1 MVFSHPLNIY
11 THPVRQAMNAS
22 KDLYLDYPHENA
34 ASRRTCCNRFRH
46 SWPKIMQLLLLGCWC
61 LALPAGQTQAA
72 APSGKL
78 MVAATIL
85 PLGDFCQ
92 RLGGD
97 LVQVQVLIPPGASP
111 HVFEPAPSV
120 MARASQARV
129 FVFIGAGLEPWA
141 AKLRRARGNSGQ
153 VVVEAA
159 QGLQLLRETHHHGHE
174 ESGTKPAASHHEKE
188 ASPEHHQGGN
198 PHIWLDPVLVQD
210 ICRKIAGALIQA
222 DPDHRARYEANLE
235 EYLAALEALH
245 QEIQQRARAWTL
257 RDFVSF
263 HPSFSYFARRYNLH
277 EAGGIEAAPGRE
289 PTPRH
294 LQDLVAAVRRS
305 GIRVVFAEP
314 QFNPRVAEVIA
325 QEAGVKVL
333 MLDPIGGPPPYG
345 SDYLLLMRHNLAAL
359 DEALR

>member
-1 MVFSHPLNIY
+1 
-11 THPVRQAMNAS
+11 
-22 KDLYLDYPHENA
+22 
-34 ASRRTCCNRFRH
+34 
-46 SWPKIMQLLLLGCWC
+46 MQLRCLGSPGTGLRLRRVILHVC
-61 LALPAGQTQAA
+61 LAGWALAVLVGPAGAA

-78 MVAATIL
+78 LVAATIV

-120 MARASQARV
+120 MAKASQARV
-129 FVFIGAGLEPWA
+129 FVYIGAGLEPWA
-141 AKLRRARGNSGQ
+141 AKLLGARGSLDQ

-159 QGLQLLRETHHHGHE
+159 QGVQLLKGAHHHDHEGAEENGHAGRHHKE
-174 ESGTKPAASHHEKE
+174 EDSGDL
-188 ASPEHHQGGN
+188 HQGGN

-222 DPDHRARYEANLE
+222 DPDHRARYEANLK

-245 QEIQQRARAWTL
+245 QEIQQQARAWTI

-277 EAGGIEAAPGRE
+277 ELGVIEEAPGRE
-289 PTPRH
+289 PTPRQ
-294 LQDLVAAVRRS
+294 LQDLVTATRRAK
-305 GIRVVFAEP
+305 IRVVFAEP

-333 MLDPIGGPPPYG
+333 ILDPMGGAPPYG
-345 SDYLLLMRHNLAAL
+345 SDYLLLMRYNLSML
-359 DEALR
+359 NQALR

>member
-1 MVFSHPLNIY
+1 MPGDF
-11 THPVRQAMNAS
+11 VRQLSCHNSVIA
-22 KDLYLDYPHENA
+22 
-34 ASRRTCCNRFRH
+34 TGFRITGVIL
-46 SWPKIMQLLLLGCWC
+46 WGLLGLGC
-61 LALPAGQTQAA
+61 LFGSVAPAGAA

-78 MVAATIL
+78 LVAATIV

-120 MARASQARV
+120 MASASRARV
-129 FVFIGAGLEPWA
+129 FVYIGAGLEPWA
-141 AKLRRARGNSGQ
+141 TKLLRSRGNSGQ

-159 QGLQLLRETHHHGHE
+159 QGLQLLRETRHHGHE
-174 ESGTKPAASHHEKE
+174 EPGTKPAASHHEKE
-188 ASPEHHQGGN
+188 VSPEHHQGGN

-210 ICRKIAGALIQA
+210 ICRKIAEALIQA

-277 EAGGIEAAPGRE
+277 EAGVIEEAPGRE
-289 PTPRH
+289 PTPRQ
-294 LQDLVAAVRRS
+294 LQALVAAVRRA

-333 MLDPIGGPPPYG
+333 MLDPMGGAPPYG
-345 SDYLLLMRHNLAAL
+345 SDYLQLMRYNLAAL

>member
-1 MVFSHPLNIY
+1 MPGYFVKQLRCLRWRPGTGFRLRGLIL
-11 THPVRQAMNAS
+11 QA
-22 KDLYLDYPHENA
+22 
-34 ASRRTCCNRFRH
+34 
-46 SWPKIMQLLLLGCWC
+46 C
-61 LALPAGQTQAA
+61 LACCALALLVGPAGAA
-72 APSGKL
+72 ALSGKL
-78 MVAATIL
+78 LVAATIV

-92 RLGGD
+92 KIGGD

-129 FVFIGAGLEPWA
+129 FVYIGAGLEPWA
-141 AKLRRARGNSGQ
+141 AKLLRARGRDGL

-159 QGLQLLRETHHHGHE
+159 RGVPLLQDTHHHDHEGAEDRGHAGRHHKE
-174 ESGTKPAASHHEKE
+174 EDSVDL
-188 ASPEHHQGGN
+188 HQAGN
-198 PHIWLDPVLVQD
+198 PHIWLDPVLAQE
-210 ICRKIAGALIQA
+210 ICRKIAAAFIQA
-222 DPDHRARYEANLE
+222 DPGHRAQYEANLK

-245 QEIQQRARAWTL
+245 QEIQQQSRTWTL

-277 EAGGIEAAPGRE
+277 EVGTIEAAPGRE

-294 LQDLVAAVRRS
+294 LKNLVAAIRGY
-305 GIRVVFAEP
+305 GIKVVFAEP
-314 QFNPRVAEVIA
+314 QLNPRVAEVIA

-333 MLDPIGGPPPYG
+333 RLDPIGGPPPYG
-345 SDYLLLMRHNLAAL
+345 SDYLKLMRYNLAAL